1 MPTLVPPPAPLQVRP
16 PTPPKPTHAA
26 PARGMTAAAPVAKPE
41 PVPYPDVP
49 PPPQAAKTIEELD
62 PIPEPPS
69 VATLAPA
76 AMPVLSEVPSVAEPP
91 APQVVP
97 AAVPVAA
104 PAPQAEP
111 LPPVPRPA
119 AHAEPVAESA
129 PSADQVASPSMTAT
143 LTPDPDFWGTDE
155 DIEPAGDKADDAVT
169 SKPGRK
175 RMTKRRIRD
184 LVILLVAVA
193 LMISGVV
200 IAVFAYRSSNPP
212 GGFTDLQGNHVV
224 PDDASAVD
232 PVFQQKADA
241 KDDLGVRFKI
251 PSVNLNVP
259 LGEVNEVDGVINP
272 PGFSSVYRL
281 RNLGVTLKNAEQGTV
296 YTATHSLRPPGVGP
310 GNYVINV
317 ASGTVIV
324 PVGGEI
330 DVGDRVYSMVSYR
343 IINKGDLGAQQDLW
357 ANTPGML
364 VFITCL
370 QFPTAAGYQA
380 DGHSSENVI
389 IVGKLVR

>member
-1 MPTLVPPPAPLQVRP
+1 
-16 PTPPKPTHAA
+16 
-26 PARGMTAAAPVAKPE
+26 
-41 PVPYPDVP
+41 
-49 PPPQAAKTIEELD
+49 
-62 PIPEPPS
+62 
-69 VATLAPA
+69 
-76 AMPVLSEVPSVAEPP
+76 MPVLGEMPTVQAPP
-91 APQVVP
+91 V
-97 AAVPVAA
+97 
-104 PAPQAEP
+104 PQAELP
-111 LPPVPRPA
+111 PPVPRPA

-129 PSADQVASPSMTAT
+129 PPVDEAASQLTPAM
-143 LTPDPDFWGTDE
+143 LTPDPDFWGMDE
-155 DIEPAGDKADDAVT
+155 VSVPPSSLAGDAWDAPEP
-169 SKPGRK
+169 KMKRK
-175 RMTKRRIRD
+175 RRVRD
-184 LVILLVAVA
+184 LLILLVAVA
-193 LMISGVV
+193 LLISGVV
-200 IAVFAYRSSNPP
+200 VAVFAYRTSNPP

-232 PVFQQKADA
+232 PAFQQKADA
-241 KDDLGVRFKI
+241 KDDMGVRFKI

-281 RNLGVTLKNAEQGTV
+281 RNLGVPLDKAEQGTV

-343 IINKGDLGAQQDLW
+343 IINKADLGAQQDLW